1 MQQYHAGSN
10 RRPCPEP
17 ATRFAEKDSLAC
29 ALVLAGGEGKRLR
42 PFIHLLRGDLL
53 PKQYVNFI
61 GRRSMLE
68 HTLERAEKLAAAQR
82 VFTIINKSH
91 LAFQDVRRQM
101 ATRNPNTV
109 IVQPENKETA
119 PGILFSLLHIAK
131 RYPNSIVTVLP
142 SDHFVLEKEAL
153 LRHLKFAQLLVKR
166 NPSRVVLLG
175 IEPDREESEYGYI
188 VPGRRLNQGAN
199 PVFQISSFVEKPDYE
214 SAQKLT
220 RSGAL
225 WNTMMMVF
233 KTSVM
238 MELIC
243 DLSPAL
249 FDMFRAVYDAIG
261 TADEEAVVE
270 EVFQDLPP
278 INFSKEI
285 LERLAR
291 DHASRL
297 VTFPVR
303 HVLWSDWGSESRV
316 IEVLRKTGY
325 ESRLNGLTKSP
336 ELPSAVD
343 RETSPFESQ
352 RMLTQARKNRAAK
365 QPAVTHGDSEF
376 VVDHRLSGTRRAV
389 SSALLE

>member
-42 PFIHLLRGDLL
+42 PFIHLLRGNLL

-188 VPGRRLNQGAN
+188 VPGRRLNQGTN

-243 DLSPAL
+243 DLSPVL
-249 FDMFRAVYDAIG
+249 FEMFRAVYDAIG

-325 ESRLNGLTKSP
+325 ESRLNGLTKEP
-336 ELPSAVD
+336 GQPREVD
-343 RETSPFESQ
+343 HEPSPFESQ
-352 RMLTQARKNRAAK
+352 RMLNARKNRTAK
-365 QPAVTHGDSEF
+365 QSE
-376 VVDHRLSGTRRAV
+376 RTMAIR
-389 SSALLE
+389 SSL

>member
-42 PFIHLLRGDLL
+42 PFVHLLRGDLL

-82 VFTIINKSH
+82 VFTVIDKSH
-91 LAFQDVRRQM
+91 LIFPEVRHQL
-101 ATRNPNTV
+101 ATRCPATT
-109 IVQPENKETA
+109 IVQPANKETA
-119 PGILFSLLHIAK
+119 PGILLALLHIAK
-131 RYPNSIVTVLP
+131 HYPDSVITVLP
-142 SDHFVLEKEAL
+142 SDHFVLEEEEL
-153 LRHLKFAQLLVKR
+153 LRQLKFAQLLVKR
-166 NPSRVVLLG
+166 DPSRVVLLG

-188 VPGRRLNQGAN
+188 VPGRRLTRGPTN
-199 PVFQISSFVEKPDYE
+199 PLFRIASFVEKPDSE
-214 SAQKLT
+214 SAQNLT
-220 RSGAL
+220 RHGAL

-238 MELIC
+238 MELMSE
-243 DLSPAL
+243 LSPAL
-249 FDMFRAVYDAIG
+249 FDVFGAVYDAIG
-261 TADEEAVVE
+261 TADEDAVVAE
-270 EVFQDLPP
+270 TYQDLPP
-278 INFSKEI
+278 VNFSKEI

-325 ESRLNGLTKSP
+325 ESRLNGLTKEP
-336 ELPSAVD
+336 GQPREVD
-343 RETSPFESQ
+343 HETSPFE
-352 RMLTQARKNRAAK
+352 RRAVLTPTRKNRTAK
-365 QPAVTHGDSEF
+365 Q
-376 VVDHRLSGTRRAV
+376 SGGTTAIR
-389 SSALLE
+389 SSL